1 MKKSRKLTRLT
12 AMLLASGML
21 LAGCGGGGGETS
33 EQTETVDLN
42 SMTMEEL
49 IAGAK
54 EEGRLETTGMPDDWA
69 NWGESWENFSAEY
82 GIEHYDTDMASAETV
97 AIFAAE
103 KDSPTKDFGDV
114 GQAFTVTAE
123 EQDVL
128 QGYKVSTWDSIPDWA
143 KDPEGRWYV
152 TYTGTNAF
160 LTNPNLTGGEVPE
173 SWADIKEGDYMIS
186 PGNVIGGASS
196 QVAVLACAIANG
208 GSLDNVQPGI
218 DFFKELAEQGRL
230 DPADPVRDRVA
241 TGEVACM
248 LARYDF
254 QCLSWRDEIN
264 EADPNMNLVAT
275 IPTDGAVTSGYALLF
290 NKWAPHPCAAAL
302 GIEYLLSDQGQIERA
317 KSYARPIRSDV
328 EIPEDVA
335 AKMLPDSAYEG
346 SVEITDV
353 QAFADACNE
362 IARLWEEE
370 VLPLIS

>member
-1 MKKSRKLTRLT
+1 
-12 AMLLASGML
+12 
-21 LAGCGGGGGETS
+21 
-33 EQTETVDLN
+33 
-42 SMTMEEL
+42 
-49 IAGAK
+49 
-54 EEGRLETTGMPDDWA
+54 
-69 NWGESWENFSAEY
+69 
-82 GIEHYDTDMASAETV
+82 
-97 AIFAAE
+97 
-103 KDSPTKDFGDV
+103 
-114 GQAFTVTAE
+114 
-123 EQDVL
+123 
-128 QGYKVSTWDSIPDWA
+128 
-143 KDPEGRWYV
+143 
-152 TYTGTNAF
+152 
-160 LTNPNLTGGEVPE
+160 
-173 SWADIKEGDYMIS
+173 
-186 PGNVIGGASS
+186 
-196 QVAVLACAIANG
+196 
-208 GSLDNVQPGI
+208 
-218 DFFKELAEQGRL
+218 
-230 DPADPVRDRVA
+230 
-241 TGEVACM
+241 M

>member
-1 MKKSRKLTRLT
+1 MKLRRKLTQLVALSLSA
-12 AMLLASGML
+12 AMLLSA
-21 LAGCGGGGGETS
+21 CGGGSGETQ
-33 EQTETVDLN
+33 EAETVDLN
-42 SMTMEEL
+42 SMTMEE
-49 IAGAK
+49 IIEGAK
-54 EEGRLETTGMPDDWA
+54 AEGRLETTGMPDDWA
-69 NWGESWENFSAEY
+69 NWGESWASFSEMY

-114 GQAFTVTAE
+114 GQAFALTAV
-123 EQDVL
+123 QNDVL

-160 LTNPNLTGGEVPE
+160 LTNPNLTGGEIPE
-173 SWADIKEGDYMIS
+173 SWEDIKNGTYMVS

-196 QVAVLACAIANG
+196 QVAVLACAIAYG
-208 GSLDNVQPGI
+208 GGLDNVQPGI

-230 DPADPVRDRVA
+230 DPADPTRDRVA
-241 TGEVACM
+241 TSEVACM

-264 EADPNMNLVAT
+264 AADPSMNLVAT
-275 IPTDGAVTSGYALLF
+275 IPSDSSVTSGYALLF

-328 EIPEDVA
+328 EIPEEIA
-335 AKMLPDSAYEG
+335 AKMLPDSAYEN
-346 SVEITDV
+346 STEITDV
-353 QAFADACNE
+353 EAFAAACSE